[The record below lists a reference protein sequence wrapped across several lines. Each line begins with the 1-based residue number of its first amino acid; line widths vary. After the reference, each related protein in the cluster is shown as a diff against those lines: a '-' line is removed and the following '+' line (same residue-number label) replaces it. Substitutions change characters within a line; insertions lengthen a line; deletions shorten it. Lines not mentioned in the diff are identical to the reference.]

1 MPRCL
6 YKLFCCNKCSRNQ
19 IAVDNYDDEIFDTR
33 LGKSIQNSFKKFLR
47 KKRFLKIIL
56 VNYYFFLE
64 DLFFLGDSFF
74 LGDLVF
80 FLDLDLLV
88 HLP

>member
-19 IAVDNYDDEIFDTR
+19 IAVDNYDHEIFDTR

-47 KKRFLKIIL
+47 KK
-56 VNYYFFLE
+56 
-64 DLFFLGDSFF
+64 
-74 LGDLVF
+74 
-80 FLDLDLLV
+80 
-88 HLP
+88 